1 MKSLFLLVAILGC
14 AVSSCGGQK
23 SATPADQVVEDEAEM
38 IIQRLPDT
46 VYASVSRIR
55 YVVEWADSSDGTLK
69 YLQDPYLT
77 PGGSNLTFRGG
88 QRRDYPFPGQLDS
101 AATRLEKV
109 WEFET
114 YYDTTASAL
123 GTWGGGSGWTGQ
135 PLLVHWPDSA
145 ASVKDE
151 IIVGSLCSRVYF
163 IDFHTGKASR
173 PSLDARN
180 VLKGTPSLDP
190 SLNGN
195 LYIGHGVR
203 KGAAECGLA
212 LADLNAH
219 RIESVFGHDKKA
231 YRGWDGNDSSPIV
244 AGGFLFRPSE
254 NGTIYKYLIGRGFLK
269 LHSCLRYKDGSSG
282 PGIESSMAVCRNYG
296 YVGDN
301 RGNIICLNLDNLA
314 PVWVYQNHDDTDASI
329 VIDEV
334 DGIPWIYSGTEVDKQ
349 GSSGFSYLVKLN
361 GLTGEPVWEYK
372 HPCSKLHLTTG
383 KIMEGG
389 MYTTPLLGRG
399 DCDSLL
405 FTCFETHRPA
415 LKGDFVALNRRT
427 GKVVYT
433 IPLPRYAW
441 SSPVPF
447 YDGKKLY
454 IVQPDCKGTI
464 HLIDALEGKIL
475 DSLPVGDNFESSAV
489 VSGNTFVIGSR
500 GKTIFKVRVR

>member
-1 MKSLFLLVAILGC
+1 MKMFLPTMLALGC
-14 AVSSCGGQK
+14 AVFSCGGG
-23 SATPADQVVEDEAEM
+23 QVKAPVEQLDEEAAEVL
-38 IIQRLPDT
+38 IHRLPDT
-46 VYASVSRIR
+46 TFSSVSQIQF
-55 YVVEWADSSDGTLK
+55 VIEQVDSSDGTLQ
-69 YLQDPYLT
+69 YLDDPYLARS
-77 PGGSNLTFRGG
+77 GDNLTFRGG
-88 QRRDYPFPGQLDS
+88 QKRDYPFPGRLDS
-101 AATRLEKV
+101 AAVRLEKV
-109 WEFET
+109 WAFDT
-114 YYDTTASAL
+114 YYDTTGSVL

-135 PLLVHWPDSA
+135 PLHVHWPDSA
-145 ASVKDE
+145 ACKDE

-163 IDFHTGKASR
+163 IDFNTGKASR
-173 PSLDARN
+173 PWLDAKN
-180 VLKGTPSLDP
+180 VLKGTSSLDP

-203 KGAAECGLA
+203 KGAADCGLA
-212 LADLNAH
+212 LADLNTH
-219 RIESVFGHDKKA
+219 RIEKVFGHDKKA
-231 YRGWDGNDSSPIV
+231 YRGWDGNDSSPVV

-254 NGTIYKYLIGRGFLK
+254 NGTIYKYIIGKGSLT
-269 LHSCLRYKDGSSG
+269 LHSCLRYKYKSAG
-282 PGIESSMAVCRNYG
+282 PGIESSMAVFRNYG

-301 RGNIICLNLDNLA
+301 RGNIICLNLDNLT

-329 VIDEV
+329 VVEEV
-334 DGIPWIYSGTEVDKQ
+334 DGVPWLYSGTEVDKQ

-361 GLTGEPVWEYK
+361 GLTGERVWEYK
-372 HPCSKLHLTTG
+372 HPCSQLHLTTG

-415 LKGDFVALNRRT
+415 LKGDFVALNRHT

-447 YDGKKLY
+447 YHGDKLY

-464 HLIDALEGKIL
+464 HLIDAREGKIL
-475 DSLPVGDNFESSAV
+475 DSLPVGNNFESSAV
-489 VSGNTFVIGSR
+489 VSGDTFVIGSR
-500 GKTIFKVRVR
+500 GKTIYKVRVR